1 MSWYNPFS
9 WSARDVLTG
18 GLLGGAPGAI
28 LNGGSGGKLT
38 GAITDD
44 PGADDE
50 RRRKELLYQQSQKAG
65 SFADQTQQS
74 YNGLATEAGWQR
86 DALRRLATGQ
96 DSLAGEQLRQ
106 AAGRNQAM
114 QMSMAAGA
122 APQNQAAAARTA
134 AINAMRIGSGQAGQ
148 AAVAGIQERA
158 AANRGLSDLIM
169 QQRQQELQATQ
180 GARGQAMAG
189 YSPAQAGTPEKS
201 WLEKYG
207 PAVQGGLNAIVMSDR
222 RLKTDIEDGEADAR
236 KATDGLRAFAFRYRD
251 GKHGQGRQVGVMAQ
265 DLERAGLGHA
275 VVETGEGKAV
285 HGAKLATA
293 NTAMIAALG
302 RRVAQL
308 EGRGKR

>member
-1 MSWYNPFS
+1 
-9 WSARDVLTG
+9 
-18 GLLGGAPGAI
+18 
-28 LNGGSGGKLT
+28 
-38 GAITDD
+38 
-44 PGADDE
+44 
-50 RRRKELLYQQSQKAG
+50 
-65 SFADQTQQS
+65 
-74 YNGLATEAGWQR
+74 
-86 DALRRLATGQ
+86 
-96 DSLAGEQLRQ
+96 
-106 AAGRNQAM
+106 M

-207 PAVQGGLNAIVMSDR
+207 PALQGGANAIVMSDR

-251 GKHGQGRQVGVMAQ
+251 GKHGKGRQVGVMAQ

-275 VVETGEGKAV
+275 VVDTDEGKAV

-302 RRVAQL
+302 RRVAEL